1 MIPRATEGQTQL
13 VFRRIDPLL
22 QALLPSVSR
31 HQQYVERNDSDPALF
46 IQLIQSQVK
55 IIENLQEVILQLGPP
70 FAPTMIVLADYISL
84 PLNAILHIPAPHST
98 TTPTTTTKDKEILLR
113 SQIQTSHIRT
123 LHRATAK
130 TIQSYV
136 QTCCSQEQNEEALPV
151 RLKDSHLVK
160 FLVSLTNVLPSSS
173 LLDNDRISL
182 DEGTE
187 TWLALLDA
195 IKDIARVCSD
205 DEIYNKWDGKLIV
218 RLADRA
224 SSMAL
229 SDNYKLSLESLET
242 LDCLLLKVRKS
253 HLWQNIFPGVFA
265 SLYRRF
271 ITMNR
276 QTPSGLSIAI
286 ETKCLRVIQE
296 LLIVTLEPF
305 KKQDSHKVERSAL
318 DMLQQLAI
326 ASSNGSTTKSQEKTE
341 ESTFLGELK
350 TRVANPLS
358 FLLRQGVVSSS
369 TTVRIQVASLC
380 QILLEDTAE
389 CWTSTTLPEL
399 ALNTCLILQTD
410 PQGKGDSRNR
420 MQNQLF
426 SLFIHSD

>member
-1 MIPRATEGQTQL
+1 MEGQTQL

-22 QALLPSVSR
+22 QALLPSVTR

-55 IIENLQEVILQLGPP
+55 ILENLQEVILLLGPP
-70 FAPTMIVLADYISL
+70 SAPTMIVLADYISL

-98 TTPTTTTKDKEILLR
+98 TPTKDKEILLR

-136 QTCCSQEQNEEALPV
+136 QTCCSKGKNEEALPV

-160 FLVSLTNVLPSSS
+160 FLVALTNVLPSSS
-173 LLDNDRISL
+173 LLLENDSISL

-195 IKDIARVCSD
+195 MKDILRVCSD
-205 DEIYNKWDGKLIV
+205 DEIYNQWDGKLIV
-218 RLADRA
+218 RLADCA

-253 HLWQNIFPGVFA
+253 HLWQGIFPGVFA

-296 LLIVTLEPF
+296 LLVVTLEPL

-326 ASSNGSTTKSQEKTE
+326 ASSTGSTPKSQEKTE
-341 ESTFLGELK
+341 ESTFLRELK
-350 TRVANPLS
+350 SRVSNPLS

-380 QILLEDTAE
+380 QVFLKDTAE
-389 CWTSTTLPEL
+389 CWTSTTIPEL

-410 PQGKGDSRNR
+410 PQGKGASRNG
-420 MQNQLF
+420 MQHQLF
-426 SLFIHSD
+426 FLSL

>member
-55 IIENLQEVILQLGPP
+55 ILENLQEVILQLGPP

-98 TTPTTTTKDKEILLR
+98 TTTKDKEILLR
-113 SQIQTSHIRT
+113 SQILFSHIRT

-160 FLVSLTNVLPSSS
+160 FLVALTNVLPSSS
-173 LLDNDRISL
+173 LLENDSISL

-195 IKDIARVCSD
+195 IKDIVRVCSD
-205 DEIYNKWDGKLIV
+205 DEIYNQWDGKLIV
-218 RLADRA
+218 RLADCA

-229 SDNYKLSLESLET
+229 SDNYKLSLESMET
-242 LDCLLLKVRKS
+242 LDSLLLKVRKS
-253 HLWQNIFPGVFA
+253 HLWQSIFPGVFA

-286 ETKCLRVIQE
+286 ETKCLRVIQV
-296 LLIVTLEPF
+296 LLVVTLEPLN
-305 KKQDSHKVERSAL
+305 KQDSHKVERSAL

-341 ESTFLGELK
+341 ESTFLRELK

-369 TTVRIQVASLC
+369 ATVRIQVASLC

-410 PQGKGDSRNR
+410 PQGKGASRNR
-420 MQNQLF
+420 MQHQLF
-426 SLFIHSD
+426 SLFIMTY